1 MPAGVAR
8 WAGWRLVFDKPGR
21 DGSAKA
27 NVVRAP
33 AAAVWGALYRL
44 DADEWPLLDRFE
56 GGYERVRCRV
66 DLATGDRRE
75 ATTYVAAARSAAG
88 AMADWYL
95 AHLVRGAREHGLPP
109 IWCEMLA
116 ALPSRPT
123 DRTPRDT
130 LHTGGGRR

>member
-1 MPAGVAR
+1 MPSATPAGIAR

-44 DADEWPLLDRFE
+44 ETEEWPLLDRFE
-56 GGYERVRCRV
+56 GGYERVSCRV
-66 DLATGDRRE
+66 VVPAGGIQP
-75 ATTYVAAARSAAG
+75 ATTYVSAARSAAG

-95 AHLVRGAREHGLPP
+95 RHMVRGARQHGLPP
-109 IWCEMLA
+109 VWCEMLA
-116 ALPSRPT
+116 ALPY
-123 DRTPRDT
+123 RDSDE
-130 LHTGGGRR
+130 RRSAD